1 MGPALPPLP
10 VAITPEHERRVRAYI
25 WAIVARYGSSAEES
39 EAEAVRLLEAFGA
52 IYSALV
58 SGDYA
63 RNEADAVQIAL
74 SKI

>member
-1 MGPALPPLP
+1 MAPSLPPLP

-25 WAIVARYGSSAEES
+25 WAIVAGHGSSADES
-39 EAEAVRLLEAFGA
+39 EAEAVRLLETFGE

-58 SGDYA
+58 VGDYA

>member
-1 MGPALPPLP
+1 MGPSLPPLP
-10 VAITPEHERRVRAYI
+10 VAITPEHESRVCAYI
-25 WAIVARYGSSAEES
+25 WAIVARHNSSVEES
-39 EAEAVRLLEAFGA
+39 QAEAARLLEAFGE

-74 SKI
+74 SKV